1 MLTKLLIK
9 LFVPGADHPEKPTVR
24 AAYGIFS
31 GYVGI
36 TVNVLLFLLKFT
48 VGLLSGSVAIAADAI
63 NNLSDAGSGVVTVF
77 GFKLSS
83 KPADSGH
90 PFGHGRIEY
99 ISSLIVSFVIMIV
112 GFELMKSSYGKIINP
127 EPVAFS
133 LPIIILLSLSVLV
146 KVWMFSYNK
155 YLGKKVNS
163 SILLATSKD
172 SLNDVFSTSAVIIT
186 TIVGKFINF
195 PYLDGIVGIIVS
207 IMVMYAGFGIA
218 KEVVDV
224 LLGKSPEKET
234 VEKLLSIILSG
245 DGIVGVHDL
254 IVHDYGPGRV
264 LASVHVEVP
273 DDVDIVQAH
282 ETIDLL
288 EKRVYEEMQI
298 ELVIHLDPISLNDE
312 RVNHFREITSKV
324 IAEVNPEFSFH
335 DFRMTD
341 GDENINLIF
350 DLAVPIEIPPHKRE
364 EAVSMIKEKLR
375 EHDSR
380 CNTVICV
387 DDLY

>member
-1 MLTKLLIK
+1 MIKLLLKWFVKDYENVDDKDVRTRYGVLGGILGIICNLFLFAVK
-9 LFVPGADHPEKPTVR
+9 LFS
-24 AAYGIFS
+24 GIFMNS
-31 GYVGI
+31 I
-36 TVNVLLFLLKFT
+36 AII
-48 VGLLSGSVAIAADAI
+48 SDSV
-63 NNLSDAGSGVVTVF
+63 NNLSDTGSSIVTLV
-77 GFKLSS
+77 GSKLSGMRPD
-83 KPADSGH
+83 KEH

-99 ISSLIVSFVIMIV
+99 ISSLIVSFVIMLV

-146 KVWMFSYNK
+146 KVWMYSYNK
-155 YLGKKVNS
+155 YLGKQINS
-163 SILLATSKD
+163 SILIATSKD
-172 SLNDVFSTSAVIIT
+172 SINDVFSTSAVIVT
-186 TIVGKFINF
+186 TIIGRFVNF
-195 PYLDGIVGIIVS
+195 PLLDGIVGIVVS
-207 IMVMYAGFGIA
+207 IMVMYSGFGIA
-218 KEVVDV
+218 REVIDV

-234 VEKLLSIILSG
+234 VDELVGIIKSG
-245 DGIVGVHDL
+245 EGIVGVHDL

-273 DDVDIVQAH
+273 DDVDIVLAH
-282 ETIDLL
+282 ETIDSL
-288 EKRVYEEMQI
+288 ERLVYDKMQI
-298 ELVIHLDPISLNDE
+298 ELVIHLDPISVNDE
-312 RVNHFREITSKV
+312 RVKHFRELT
-324 IAEVNPEFSFH
+324 AEVIREINPEFSFH

-350 DLAVPIEIPPHKRE
+350 DLAVPVEVNPQKRT
-364 EAVSMIKEKLR
+364 EAVALIKEKLR

>member
-1 MLTKLLIK
+1 MIKLLLKWFVKDYENVDDKDVRTRYGVLGGVLGIICNLFLFAVK
-9 LFVPGADHPEKPTVR
+9 LFS
-24 AAYGIFS
+24 GIFMNS
-31 GYVGI
+31 I
-36 TVNVLLFLLKFT
+36 AII
-48 VGLLSGSVAIAADAI
+48 SDSV
-63 NNLSDAGSGVVTVF
+63 NNLSDTGSSIVTLV
-77 GFKLSS
+77 GSKLSGMRPD
-83 KPADSGH
+83 KEH

-99 ISSLIVSFVIMIV
+99 ISSLIVSFVIMLV

-146 KVWMFSYNK
+146 KVWMYSYNK
-155 YLGKKVNS
+155 YLGKQINS
-163 SILLATSKD
+163 SILIATSKD
-172 SLNDVFSTSAVIIT
+172 SINDVFSTSAVIIT
-186 TIVGKFINF
+186 TIIGRFVNF
-195 PYLDGIVGIIVS
+195 PLLDGIVGIVVS
-207 IMVMYAGFGIA
+207 IMVMYSGFGIA
-218 KEVVDV
+218 REVIDI

-234 VEKLLSIILSG
+234 VDELVGIIKSG
-245 DGIVGVHDL
+245 EGIVGVHDL

-273 DDVDIVQAH
+273 DDVDIVLAH
-282 ETIDLL
+282 ETIDSIERL
-288 EKRVYEEMQI
+288 VYDKMQI
-298 ELVIHLDPISLNDE
+298 ELVIHLDPISVNDE
-312 RVNHFREITSKV
+312 RVNHFRELT
-324 IAEVNPEFSFH
+324 AEVIREINPEFSFH

-350 DLAVPIEIPPHKRE
+350 DLAVPVEVNPQKRT
-364 EAVSMIKEKLR
+364 EAVALIKEKLR

>member
-1 MLTKLLIK
+1 MIKLLLKWFVKDYENVDDKDVRTRYGVLGGILGIICNLFLFAVK
-9 LFVPGADHPEKPTVR
+9 LFS
-24 AAYGIFS
+24 GIFMNS
-31 GYVGI
+31 I
-36 TVNVLLFLLKFT
+36 AII
-48 VGLLSGSVAIAADAI
+48 SDSV
-63 NNLSDAGSGVVTVF
+63 NNLSDTGSSIVTLV
-77 GFKLSS
+77 GSKLSGMRPD
-83 KPADSGH
+83 KEH

-99 ISSLIVSFVIMIV
+99 ISSLIVSFVIMLV

-146 KVWMFSYNK
+146 KVWMYSYNK
-155 YLGKKVNS
+155 YLGKQINS
-163 SILLATSKD
+163 SILIATSKD
-172 SLNDVFSTSAVIIT
+172 SINDVFSTSAVIVT
-186 TIVGKFINF
+186 TIIGRFVNF
-195 PYLDGIVGIIVS
+195 PLLDGIVGIVVS
-207 IMVMYAGFGIA
+207 IMVMYSGFGIA
-218 KEVVDV
+218 KEVIDI

-234 VEKLLSIILSG
+234 VDELVGIIKSG
-245 DGIVGVHDL
+245 EGIVGVHDL

-273 DDVDIVQAH
+273 DDVDIVLAH
-282 ETIDLL
+282 ETIDSIERL
-288 EKRVYEEMQI
+288 VYDKMQI
-298 ELVIHLDPISLNDE
+298 ELVIHLDPISVNDE
-312 RVNHFREITSKV
+312 RVNHFRELT
-324 IAEVNPEFSFH
+324 AEVIREINPEFSFH

-350 DLAVPIEIPPHKRE
+350 DLAVPVEVNPQKRT
-364 EAVSMIKEKLR
+364 EAVALIKEKLK

>member
-1 MLTKLLIK
+1 MIKLLLKWFVKDYENVDDKDVRTRYGVLGGILGIICNLFLFAVK
-9 LFVPGADHPEKPTVR
+9 LFS
-24 AAYGIFS
+24 GIFMNS
-31 GYVGI
+31 I
-36 TVNVLLFLLKFT
+36 AII
-48 VGLLSGSVAIAADAI
+48 SDSV
-63 NNLSDAGSGVVTVF
+63 NNLSDTGSSIVTLV
-77 GFKLSS
+77 GSKLSGMRPD
-83 KPADSGH
+83 KEH

-99 ISSLIVSFVIMIV
+99 ISSLIVSFVIMLV

-146 KVWMFSYNK
+146 KVWMYSYNK
-155 YLGKKVNS
+155 YLGKQINS
-163 SILLATSKD
+163 SILMATSKD
-172 SLNDVFSTSAVIIT
+172 SINDVFSTSAVIVT
-186 TIVGKFINF
+186 TIIGRFVNF
-195 PYLDGIVGIIVS
+195 PLLDGIVGIVVS
-207 IMVMYAGFGIA
+207 IMVMYSGFGIA
-218 KEVVDV
+218 REVIDI

-234 VEKLLSIILSG
+234 VDELVGIIKSG
-245 DGIVGVHDL
+245 EGIVGVHDL

-273 DDVDIVQAH
+273 DDVDIVLAH
-282 ETIDLL
+282 ETIDSL
-288 EKRVYEEMQI
+288 ERLVYDKMQI
-298 ELVIHLDPISLNDE
+298 ELVIHLDPISVNDE
-312 RVNHFREITSKV
+312 RVKHFRELT
-324 IAEVNPEFSFH
+324 AEVIREINPEFSFH

-350 DLAVPIEIPPHKRE
+350 DLAVPVEVNPQKRT
-364 EAVSMIKEKLR
+364 EAVALIKEKLR

>member
-1 MLTKLLIK
+1 MIK
-9 LFVPGADHPEKPTVR
+9 
-24 AAYGIFS
+24 
-31 GYVGI
+31 
-36 TVNVLLFLLKFT
+36 FLLKTFVKDYEKT
-48 VGLLSGSVAIAADAI
+48 EDKEVRVRYVVLGGILGIVCNLFLFAVKLFSGIFMNSIAIISDSV
-63 NNLSDAGSGVVTVF
+63 NNLSDTGSSVVTLV
-77 GFKLSS
+77 GSKLSGMRPD
-83 KPADSGH
+83 KDH

-186 TIVGKFINF
+186 TIIGKFINF

-234 VEKLLSIILSG
+234 VEKLLSILLSG
-245 DGIVGVHDL
+245 EGIVGVHDL

-282 ETIDLL
+282 ETIDIL

>member
-1 MLTKLLIK
+1 MIKLLLKWFVKDYENVDDKDVRTRYGVLGGILGIICNLFLFAVK
-9 LFVPGADHPEKPTVR
+9 LFS
-24 AAYGIFS
+24 GIFMNS
-31 GYVGI
+31 I
-36 TVNVLLFLLKFT
+36 AII
-48 VGLLSGSVAIAADAI
+48 SDSV
-63 NNLSDAGSGVVTVF
+63 NNLSDTGSSIVTLV
-77 GFKLSS
+77 GSKLSGMRPD
-83 KPADSGH
+83 KEH

-99 ISSLIVSFVIMIV
+99 ISSLIVSFVIMLV

-146 KVWMFSYNK
+146 KVWMYSYNK
-155 YLGKKVNS
+155 YLGKQINS
-163 SILLATSKD
+163 SILIATSKD
-172 SLNDVFSTSAVIIT
+172 SINDVFSTSAVIIT
-186 TIVGKFINF
+186 TIIGRFVNF
-195 PYLDGIVGIIVS
+195 PLLDGIVGIVVS
-207 IMVMYAGFGIA
+207 IMVMYSGFGIA
-218 KEVVDV
+218 REVIDI

-234 VEKLLSIILSG
+234 VDELIGIIKSG
-245 DGIVGVHDL
+245 EGIVGVHDL

-273 DDVDIVQAH
+273 DDVDIVLAH
-282 ETIDLL
+282 ETIDSIERL
-288 EKRVYEEMQI
+288 VYDKMQI
-298 ELVIHLDPISLNDE
+298 ELVIHLDPISVNDE
-312 RVNHFREITSKV
+312 RVNHFRELT
-324 IAEVNPEFSFH
+324 AEVIREINPEFSFH

-350 DLAVPIEIPPHKRE
+350 DLAVPVEVNPQKRT
-364 EAVSMIKEKLR
+364 EAVALIKEKLR

>member
-1 MLTKLLIK
+1 MIKLLLKWFVKDYENVDDKDVRTRYGVLGGILGIICNLFLFAVK
-9 LFVPGADHPEKPTVR
+9 LFS
-24 AAYGIFS
+24 GIFMNS
-31 GYVGI
+31 I
-36 TVNVLLFLLKFT
+36 AII
-48 VGLLSGSVAIAADAI
+48 SDSV
-63 NNLSDAGSGVVTVF
+63 NNLSDTGSSIVTLV
-77 GFKLSS
+77 GSKLSGMRPD
-83 KPADSGH
+83 KEH

-99 ISSLIVSFVIMIV
+99 ISSLIVSFVIMLV

-146 KVWMFSYNK
+146 KVWMYSYNK
-155 YLGKKVNS
+155 YLGKRINS
-163 SILLATSKD
+163 SILIATSKD
-172 SLNDVFSTSAVIIT
+172 SINDVFSTSAVIIT
-186 TIVGKFINF
+186 TIIGRFVNF
-195 PYLDGIVGIIVS
+195 PLLDGIVGIVVS
-207 IMVMYAGFGIA
+207 IMVMYSGFGIA
-218 KEVVDV
+218 REVIDI

-234 VEKLLSIILSG
+234 VDELVGIIKSG
-245 DGIVGVHDL
+245 EGIVGVHDL

-273 DDVDIVQAH
+273 DDVDIVLAH
-282 ETIDLL
+282 ETIDSIERL
-288 EKRVYEEMQI
+288 VYDKMQI
-298 ELVIHLDPISLNDE
+298 ELVIHLDPISVNDE
-312 RVNHFREITSKV
+312 RVNHFRELT
-324 IAEVNPEFSFH
+324 AEVIREINPEFSFH

-350 DLAVPIEIPPHKRE
+350 DLAVPVEVNPQKRT
-364 EAVSMIKEKLR
+364 EAVALIKEKLR

>member
-1 MLTKLLIK
+1 MIKLLLKWFVKDYENVDDKDVRTRYGVLGGILGIICNLFLFAVK
-9 LFVPGADHPEKPTVR
+9 LFS
-24 AAYGIFS
+24 GIFMNS
-31 GYVGI
+31 I
-36 TVNVLLFLLKFT
+36 AII
-48 VGLLSGSVAIAADAI
+48 SDSV
-63 NNLSDAGSGVVTVF
+63 NNLSDTGSSIVTLV
-77 GFKLSS
+77 GSKLSGMRPD
-83 KPADSGH
+83 KEH

-99 ISSLIVSFVIMIV
+99 ISSLIVSFVIMLV

-146 KVWMFSYNK
+146 KVWMYSYNK
-155 YLGKKVNS
+155 YLGKQINS
-163 SILLATSKD
+163 SILIATSKD
-172 SLNDVFSTSAVIIT
+172 SINDVFSTSAVIVT
-186 TIVGKFINF
+186 TIIGRFVNF
-195 PYLDGIVGIIVS
+195 PLLDGIVGIVVS
-207 IMVMYAGFGIA
+207 IMVMYSGFGIA
-218 KEVVDV
+218 KEVIDI

-234 VEKLLSIILSG
+234 VDELVGIIKSG
-245 DGIVGVHDL
+245 EGIVGVHDL

-273 DDVDIVQAH
+273 DDVDIVLAH
-282 ETIDLL
+282 ETIDSIERL
-288 EKRVYEEMQI
+288 VYDKMQI
-298 ELVIHLDPISLNDE
+298 ELVIHLDPISVNDE
-312 RVNHFREITSKV
+312 RVKHFRELT
-324 IAEVNPEFSFH
+324 AEVIREINPEFSFH

-350 DLAVPIEIPPHKRE
+350 DLAVPVEVNPQKRT
-364 EAVSMIKEKLR
+364 EAVALIKEKLR